1 MNKTKETMAL
11 LEGLLIGLASG
22 FAIFL
27 VMLLI
32 SLI

>member
-1 MNKTKETMAL
+1 MKKTKENLAL

>member
-1 MNKTKETMAL
+1 MKINKDTFAL
-11 LEGLLIGLASG
+11 FEGLLIGLAAG